1 MWDGQCLMI
10 SPVVTYPHVSSKK
23 KLPSLYFHYG
33 PIPGNVLPR
42 GWIAQ
47 NVARTVPITHP
58 PTTCDN
64 WFSSYSPLTL
74 VHYHWLKC
82 TVLLE
87 NFKLKIHLHSH
98 NSPISFIYYVRNLD
112 ETPRVNLFI
121 SIYLWCDQ
129 VVSGL
134 LANKFLVPSFENS
147 SGKWWRVAQHC

>member
-23 KLPSLYFHYG
+23 LPSLVF
-33 PIPGNVLPR
+33 PLRANPWQV
-42 GWIAQ
+42 IA
-47 NVARTVPITHP
+47 NGMNCPKCCTHSSYDAPTHP
-58 PTTCDN
+58 PTTRDN
-64 WFSSYSPLTL
+64 WFPSYSPLTL
-74 VHYHWLKC
+74 VHYIPPHWLKC

-121 SIYLWCDQ
+121 SIMFYLWCDQ

-147 SGKWWRVAQHC
+147 SGK